1 MAGFGR
7 RRSHLA
13 RRFGGVVLKEGDS
26 ISGGTQSRVQ
36 PLYARLSG
44 CGCGVLD
51 SVQQQIGIRHHS
63 ECHTVIREK
72 TKSLLVLFE
81 SGFVLSESVID
92 NTKAGSKARIAGI
105 DLFPKGIAP
114 PCIHWVASYHPVIV
128 SFDQQLIQL
137 THTSAQLEC
146 LPDIF
151 CAPDSFT
158 DGLVRVAQLVVGIS
172 KIGIKLNGSLKKR
185 DSCRK
190 VAALAT
196 ETVGLQCLKRWSSG
210 LLERCVVLLYGAQR
224 LSKPPSHFRSGP
236 PKRIENVAF
245 VARLRFCARQQVSI
259 RTVHSFENQNIS
271 SANQCNRTVQR
282 CRAARPL
289 TNFARDFRRESRVC
303 RSFHHPQRLM
313 DSFL

>member
-72 TKSLLVLFE
+72 TKRLLVLFE

-114 PCIHWVASYHPVIV
+114 PCIHWVASYNPVIV

-151 CAPDSFT
+151 CPPASFT
-158 DGLVRVAQLVVGIS
+158 DGFVPLAQLVVGIS

-196 ETVGLQCLKRWSSG
+196 ETVGLQCLKRWRSG
-210 LLERCVVLLYGAQR
+210 APQTSLVLWFGARRLFTPPPHVPLLPAKT
-224 LSKPPSHFRSGP
+224 LSKQA
-236 PKRIENVAF
+236 VLATQ
-245 VARLRFCARQQVSI
+245 RFCPR
-259 RTVHSFENQNIS
+259 
-271 SANQCNRTVQR
+271 
-282 CRAARPL
+282 
-289 TNFARDFRRESRVC
+289 
-303 RSFHHPQRLM
+303 HP
-313 DSFL
+313 